1 MKFIEL
7 QQLFKMLSCK
17 RGNRFLGPAV
27 LSFFF
32 RLMMR
37 GIHMILLYGGS
48 MYFPINATSET
59 IMETNMGMGV
69 NAYMHLS

>member
-1 MKFIEL
+1 
-7 QQLFKMLSCK
+7 
-17 RGNRFLGPAV
+17 
-27 LSFFF
+27 
-32 RLMMR
+32 
-37 GIHMILLYGGS
+37 MILLYGGS